1 MLTVASVTA
10 GWNLFLRIAANRSE
24 AGSHTLV
31 AGSLTQKKKFK
42 RLKTQLGELKKK
54 SHEASGTFHVPTG
67 QLLHGHEML

>member
-10 GWNLFLRIAANRSE
+10 GWNLFLPVAANRSE

-31 AGSLTQKKKFK
+31 AGSLTQKKKFE

-54 SHEASGTFHVPTG
+54 SHEASEPSMLLVG
-67 QLLHGHEML
+67 QHLHGHET